1 MNRKLTLPAVAFAL
15 AVGLSGCELGVTNP
29 NAADKAR
36 ALASPGDV
44 ETLISS
50 SYSGSYWQT
59 AQYTFNWGMSAEIM
73 SNHGSSAWGN
83 YGMNDAGREP
93 REPLNNQS
101 SYSYAYIFEE
111 PWGDSY
117 RALSAA
123 SDGIAALNSGLE
135 IGDGGERNPRALAFA
150 TFVQG
155 IAACQLS
162 NVFDRAWTL
171 DENTDLGA
179 IEFSDAVGYQE
190 MNAFAMGKLQAAEGL
205 AASMGIPLESG
216 WLNNNPLQPSE
227 FAALVRSYRARC
239 AANNPRYPSEVGDV
253 NWAGVGSDASTGLA
267 GGLTILGEETGPWS
281 SAIKR
286 RYSEEA
292 TWNRLHIDFVGMG
305 DTGGS
310 YQSWLA
316 IPVTSR
322 TAPDAGCDGGC
333 MAIPDARMPQGG
345 ALGTP
350 PADADDSP
358 AIHPIMNVPYT
369 GYSDDV
375 IGRAERG
382 TYRQSGYHSHM
393 WDDLTA
399 NDFGPIPE
407 VWDVEMDL
415 LAAEAAIN
423 NNQPGV
429 AEALIDKT
437 RVTYGGLESV
447 AGIGLTGTVPDCV
460 PRKRFDPSGACG
472 DINTALQ
479 WEHFN
484 EIAQL
489 SAGLTYFFARRQ
501 GILPSGT
508 AVHYPLPAL
517 ELETLQQDIYTFGG
531 LGNEGSSGAV
541 PTITPG
547 NLNSALTRIAWV
559 LETLERQGQLE
570 QIKESNND
578 PKQVH

>member
-1 MNRKLTLPAVAFAL
+1 MNRKLILPAVAFAL
-15 AVGLSGCELGVTNP
+15 AVGASGCELGVTNP
-29 NAADKAR
+29 NEADKAR

-50 SYSGSYWQT
+50 AYSGSYWQT
-59 AQYTFNWGMSAEIM
+59 AQYTGSHGMSAEIM

-93 REPLNNQS
+93 REPLRNQS

-123 SDGIAALNSGLE
+123 SDGITAITTGLE
-135 IGDGGERNPRALAFA
+135 IGDGGERNARALAFA

-162 NVFDRAWTL
+162 NIFDRAWEL
-171 DENTDLGA
+171 DESTDLEA
-179 IEFSDAVGYQE
+179 IEFGDAVGYTQ
-190 MNAFAMGKLQAAEGL
+190 MNAFAVAKLVAAEPL
-205 AASMGIPLESG
+205 AAGMGIPLESG
-216 WLNNNPLQPSE
+216 WLGGNALQPAE
-227 FAALVRSYRARC
+227 FAALIRSYRARC
-239 AANNPRYPSEVGDV
+239 AANNPRFPSEVG
-253 NWAGVGSDASTGLA
+253 GVDWGQVGQDAANGLA

-281 SAIKR
+281 ALPKR

-292 TWNRLHIDFVGMG
+292 TWNRLHIDYVGMG
-305 DTGGS
+305 NSDGS
-310 YQSWLA
+310 YQTWLA
-316 IPVTSR
+316 IPVVNR
-322 TAPDAGCDGGC
+322 TAPDAGCSGGC
-333 MAIPDARMPQGG
+333 MAIPDRRFPQG
-345 ALGTP
+345 ATFGTAP
-350 PADADDSP
+350 SGGEDSP
-358 AIHPIMNVPYT
+358 AIHAIMNVPYT

-375 IGRAERG
+375 NGRAERG

-423 NNQPGV
+423 NNNPGL
-429 AEALIDKT
+429 AETLIDQT
-437 RVTYGGLESV
+437 RVTNGGLASV
-447 AGIGLTGTVPDCV
+447 VGIGLSGQVPDCI
-460 PRKRFDPSGACG
+460 PRKRFDQSGACG

-484 EIAQL
+484 ELPQL
-489 SAGLTYFFARRQ
+489 SNALTYFFARRQ
-501 GILPSGT
+501 GILPAGT
-508 AVHYPLPAL
+508 AVHYPLPGI
-517 ELETLQQDIYTFGG
+517 ELETLQQDLYTFGG
-531 LGNEGSSGAV
+531 LGNPGSAPV

-547 NLNSALTRIAWV
+547 NLDSALERIAWI
-559 LETLERQGQLE
+559 LDTLERQRALE
-570 QIKESNND
+570 EVRERIVD
-578 PKQVH
+578 PSQVH